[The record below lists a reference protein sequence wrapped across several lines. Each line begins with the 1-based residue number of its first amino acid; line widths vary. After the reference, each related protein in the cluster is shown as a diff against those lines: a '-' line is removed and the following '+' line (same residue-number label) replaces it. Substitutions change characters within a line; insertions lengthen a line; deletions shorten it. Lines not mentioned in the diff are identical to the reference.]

1 MGKSSTS
8 HAPRAYTSNARRDGL
23 TPGQER
29 AIQAMLTARS
39 IAAAARQADVG
50 QSTLRRWLREDD
62 NFQEKLRQLREEALS
77 HAALMLQQGAAT
89 AVCIMH
95 DLIQSGK
102 PIDPGRVSLIRT
114 AIEFAFRAAIYCD
127 IIERVKAIEKAQRQN
142 QPADGNPRPAPAR
155 SQPQNG
161 AARVSKRLPLV
172 RDQPVWK
179 PSTSQSPQ
187 SAKENF
193 SRPAR
198 TCPNPAV
205 KQRRNFPGSAQICS
219 LSTPGITHPQPTT
232 PEKTR
237 HIGAPSRTEDPNP
250 SPSPHFSSGDG
261 PNCVRGASMRGA
273 GRFDVARASWRAA
286 SASGPT
292 SPRHTTVSTA
302 SKRNL
307 QLGS

>member
-1 MGKSSTS
+1 MSK
-8 HAPRAYTSNARRDGL
+8 PRSAYTSNVRRDGL

-89 AVCIMH
+89 AVCIMY

-142 QPADGNPRPAPAR
+142 QPADGNPRPAPAPT
-155 SQPQNG
+155 QLQTG

-172 RDQPVWK
+172 RDQPVLRDKHFAK
-179 PSTSQSPQ
+179 PPVRKREFFQTCSNLPKPRRQAKAEFFEICSDLFTQHPRHHPPTTHHPRENKTHRRTKPHRRPQ
-187 SAKENF
+187 SFAK
-193 SRPAR
+193 PAFLIR
-198 TCPNPAV
+198 
-205 KQRRNFPGSAQICS
+205 
-219 LSTPGITHPQPTT
+219 
-232 PEKTR
+232 
-237 HIGAPSRTEDPNP
+237 
-250 SPSPHFSSGDG
+250 
-261 PNCVRGASMRGA
+261 
-273 GRFDVARASWRAA
+273 
-286 SASGPT
+286 
-292 SPRHTTVSTA
+292 
-302 SKRNL
+302 
-307 QLGS
+307 